1 MWPGEEPL
9 GKTWD
14 EATVVGV
21 VGNASTVSLAS
32 PEASEFYRPIDDEHM
47 PGAVMIVRVDGDPS
61 SMTGVLV
68 GAARG
73 IDPRVAVSA
82 GVLRQAFEVKLRTP
96 QRVSTI
102 VWGLGALALGLAAV
116 GLGGLVVFTVSQH
129 TREIGIR
136 MALGARPRDVIDGV
150 LRQFRKPIAWGLAGG
165 FLIAAGLSRVLHR
178 ELFGLSPFDP
188 VSYVFAAA
196 LFTIVAAVATAGP
209 LRRALRVDPIAA
221 LKCE

>member
-1 MWPGEEPL
+1 
-9 GKTWD
+9 
-14 EATVVGV
+14 
-21 VGNASTVSLAS
+21 VS
-32 PEASEFYRPIDDEHM
+32 I
-47 PGAVMIVRVDGDPS
+47 
-61 SMTGVLV
+61 
-68 GAARG
+68 
-73 IDPRVAVSA
+73 SA
-82 GVLRQAFEVKLRTP
+82 GVLRQAIEVKLRTP

-129 TREIGIR
+129 ARDIGIR
-136 MALGARPRDVIDGV
+136 MALGARPRHVIDGV

-188 VSYVFAAA
+188 VSYVFAAV
-196 LFTIVAAVATAGP
+196 LFTVVAAVATVGP
-209 LRRALRVDPIAA
+209 LRRALKVDPISA